1 MVEEN
6 AFEIKIHY
14 YLSQEGLHQMDARVL
29 NECERQLLDAFDL
42 LKTFTGGFD
51 VEIGPKKEGGLIEN
65 LVIPAITI
73 IGYETVRNLFYAL
86 IQKFFSSTQTRLA
99 NTKDRIE
106 LLEKI
111 KSSNLTKEDA
121 EILVDDKKLKK
132 CVSNYF
138 KSLDKASE
146 VISVDACI
154 RAKGETQ
161 PFSSAKIEKADF
173 TKKILLD
180 TTIEDKT
187 EMAGTTIHIL
197 SPVLQKGHGKVWR
210 GYYSGK
216 TIDFKVLDKDFLKQ
230 VYDNEIKFGANTV
243 ITCTLVTSTKQKIEN
258 NEEIEIKTEYAIKD
272 VLKWEDGN
280 TLQNYT
286 KRYKKIKADERQL
299 DLFDSNID
307 NSK

>member
-1 MVEEN
+1 M
-6 AFEIKIHY
+6 
-14 YLSQEGLHQMDARVL
+14 
-29 NECERQLLDAFDL
+29 
-42 LKTFTGGFD
+42 
-51 VEIGPKKEGGLIEN
+51 
-65 LVIPAITI
+65 
-73 IGYETVRNLFYAL
+73 
-86 IQKFFSSTQTRLA
+86 
-99 NTKDRIE
+99 
-106 LLEKI
+106 
-111 KSSNLTKEDA
+111 
-121 EILVDDKKLKK
+121 DDKKLKK

-299 DLFDSNID
+299 DFFDSNID